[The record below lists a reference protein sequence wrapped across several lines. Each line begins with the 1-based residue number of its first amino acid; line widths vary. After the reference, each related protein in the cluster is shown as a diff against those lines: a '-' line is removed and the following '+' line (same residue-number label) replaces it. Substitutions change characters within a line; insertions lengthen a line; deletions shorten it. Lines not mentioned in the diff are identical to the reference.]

1 MATSMT
7 ASNTQFRGKC
17 TMAETRTC
25 TLVGKN
31 LAVFKSIEG
40 GL

>member
-7 ASNTQFRGKC
+7 ASNAPFRGRC
-17 TMAETRTC
+17 AMAETRTR